1 MSTQQNLST
10 MTETETETTDDEP
23 TFEPADIRRRLPT
36 TLTDE
41 QERALIAAIRNP
53 DAPVSEVAQATAVD
67 PNRVRHA
74 LDSVACGVLGAD
86 SRSGEW
92 LKARDGARDAETFA
106 ELTDRQAV
114 VVDYLA
120 RNPSFA
126 WQERAGRELLAA
138 IQNADEGEA
147 ADAPEMHYTYPK
159 TQAAKYESL
168 IAERRAYLVEHEG
181 LDLAADVPDVD
192 DSALRPGEYDSTREL
207 LDAAGYDL
215 PAANLDSLTEQGE
228 ALDADERLDLAFRRA
243 SDLDD
248 EDDPEGRTCEAC
260 GAALDDLLVCPEC
273 PAVEVYGGVPVENHL
288 DETRE
293 TFTEAAVEK
302 GVGYVGVVNAV
313 EPYGV
318 FVTIGGDRQDPE
330 DVSGLMPERLVPDRV
345 DLRDYST
352 GDPVR
357 VVLNHTEDAE
367 DEPGERLF
375 FGWPAEGR
383 VEGHVEQDTP
393 ESDASGVE
401 SDPAPE
407 AAHATDGGPQAEQG
421 GVSDDPREHT
431 RVEDYDGDLTEYVAA
446 LERDTDHMGEVV
458 AEQAERLDTLEREN
472 ERLRERVDENA
483 EALPSPEQIEELNE
497 AAETVLG
504 ADARLDAMSKK
515 VDALAERVED
525 AETAH
530 VEQNEVLAGRLSTA
544 EDELGDLRE
553 QFEGM
558 DGESERGEGDLADA
572 LETLREYGF
581 EGTFE
586 I

>member
-1 MSTQQNLST
+1 
-10 MTETETETTDDEP
+10 
-23 TFEPADIRRRLPT
+23 
-36 TLTDE
+36 
-41 QERALIAAIRNP
+41 
-53 DAPVSEVAQATAVD
+53 
-67 PNRVRHA
+67 
-74 LDSVACGVLGAD
+74 
-86 SRSGEW
+86 
-92 LKARDGARDAETFA
+92 
-106 ELTDRQAV
+106 
-114 VVDYLA
+114 
-120 RNPSFA
+120 
-126 WQERAGRELLAA
+126 
-138 IQNADEGEA
+138 
-147 ADAPEMHYTYPK
+147 MHYTYPK
-159 TQAAKYESL
+159 TQAAKYEGL
-168 IAERRAYLVEHEG
+168 IGERRAYLVEHEG
-181 LDLAADVPDVD
+181 LDLAADVSDVD

-228 ALDADERLDLAFRRA
+228 ALADDERLDLAFRRA

-288 DETRE
+288 DESRE
-293 TFTEAAVEK
+293 TFTEGAVEK

-313 EPYGV
+313 EHYGV

-383 VEGHVEQDTP
+383 VEGHVEQDTA
-393 ESDASGVE
+393 ESGVE
-401 SDPAPE
+401 TDSAPE
-407 AAHATDGGPQAEQG
+407 PAHATDGGTQAERG
-421 GVSDDPREHT
+421 TVSDDPREHT

-515 VDALAERVED
+515 VDALAERVEV
-525 AETAH
+525 AERRLD
-530 VEQNEVLAGRLSTA
+530 EDLAPIEAFENLDRRVG
-544 EDELGDLRE
+544 EL
-553 QFEGM
+553 
-558 DGESERGEGDLADA
+558 ESGTNDDEGDLADA